1 MEGKMVRI
9 LKAFTRNDD
18 GATMIE
24 YGLIAALVSVVA
36 IAALGLMGNN
46 LSTMYDHV
54 ATCLSNAQAGT
65 TC

>member
-1 MEGKMVRI
+1 MFST
-9 LKAFTRNDD
+9 LKSFIRDEN

-36 IAALGLMGNN
+36 IAALGLMGGN
-46 LSTMYDHV
+46 LRDMFTHV
-54 ATCLSNAQAGT
+54 STCLSDAQAGT